1 MLESTLNLDQDAVAQ
16 GIDKIHTENISILSY
31 NNENSLSCVITL
43 AYFYARKN
51 YLLIREFPSG
61 KGFADIVFLPIKS
74 VNSPAILVELKWD
87 QSAKGALTQIK
98 DRRYVDAL
106 KDYSG
111 NIILVAIN
119 YNKKSKR
126 HDCIIEEYSL

>member
-1 MLESTLNLDQDAVAQ
+1 M
-16 GIDKIHTENISILSY
+16 
-31 NNENSLSCVITL
+31 ITL
-43 AYFYARKN
+43 AYFYARN
-51 YLLIREFPSG
+51 IYLLIREFPSG

-74 VNSPAILVELKWD
+74 VKSPAILVELKWD
-87 QSAKGALTQIK
+87 QSAKGARTQIK